1 MKKKKSKPRY
11 IIVKFQNTLDKDFKS
26 FQDQKKK
33 GSKSENKESESTGLF
48 NSNTGCKKTVI
59 KYLQTIEKTEPIT

>member
-48 NSNTGCKKTVI
+48 NSNTGSLKTGEQH
-59 KYLQTIEKTEPIT
+59 L